1 VRTQGD
7 RPGRIS
13 WPGLRTLVISDLHLG
28 NRARH
33 DVLRRPAPLARLLE
47 ALDDVDR
54 LVLLGDL
61 AELITRSPRRSLA
74 AAEPVL
80 RALGTRMG
88 SGREV
93 ILVPGNHD
101 APLIRAWARAQGA
114 QLGIA
119 DTVDPNV
126 TRALARVVSWLGPSR
141 VRVHYPGVW
150 LTERIW
156 ATHGHYLD
164 HHLIPQS
171 PIGLPRGPLAHR
183 PARAALALEYER
195 GRIRSHHSRDALLTR
210 ALQRPLTT
218 LAELA
223 AELARAAMLPH
234 VPRMLMRARL
244 APVTAAIID
253 VQMRHAALS
262 ALARVLARL
271 GVQADW
277 VVFGHVHR
285 LGPLSSDRQTHW
297 RAGDD
302 GPRLLNSGSWLYD
315 PLLVDRARAPH
326 PYWPGGAVLIESGS
340 EPRAVG
346 LLDDLAPG
354 DLRGGPGA
362 GAP

>member
-1 VRTQGD
+1 
-7 RPGRIS
+7 
-13 WPGLRTLVISDLHLG
+13 LRTLVISDLHLG
-28 NRARH
+28 NRAHH

-47 ALDDVDR
+47 VLDDVDR

-80 RALGTRMG
+80 RALGRRMG

-101 APLIRAWARAQGA
+101 APLIRAWARAQGSG
-114 QLGIA
+114 LGIA
-119 DTVDPNV
+119 DAVDPNV
-126 TRALARVVSWLGPSR
+126 TRALARVASWLGPST

-164 HHLIPQS
+164 HHLIPES
-171 PIGLPRGPLAHR
+171 PIGLPRGRLEHR
-183 PARAALALEYER
+183 PARPALAIEYER

-218 LAELA
+218 LAEIA

-234 VPRMLMRARL
+234 VPRMLMHARL
-244 APVTAAIID
+244 APVTAAMID
-253 VQMRHAALS
+253 AQMRHAALP
-262 ALARVLARL
+262 ALALVLARL
-271 GVQADW
+271 GVEADW

-285 LGPLSSDRQTHW
+285 LGPLISDRDHPW
-297 RAGDD
+297 RPVQG
-302 GPRLLNSGSWLYD
+302 GPQLLNSGSWLYD
-315 PLLVDRARAPH
+315 PLLVDRASVPH
-326 PYWPGGAVLIESGS
+326 PYWPGGAVLIEPGS

-346 LLDDLAPG
+346 LLDDLGPSE
-354 DLRGGPGA
+354 LRA
-362 GAP
+362 GVSAG